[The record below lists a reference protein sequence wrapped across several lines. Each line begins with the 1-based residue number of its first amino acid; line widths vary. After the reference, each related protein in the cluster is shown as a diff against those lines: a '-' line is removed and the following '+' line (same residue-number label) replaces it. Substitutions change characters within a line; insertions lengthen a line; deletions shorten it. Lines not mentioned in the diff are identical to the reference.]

1 MVIDGT
7 TEPVVSQELGTLQ
20 WLVLLFPRP
29 AVAAVTGTLISQ
41 ARCCHVFFCSDLG
54 PLAVVFI
61 TSLIAAHPTFIGFCH
76 SCTQQPPCASSTKE

>member
-29 AVAAVTGTLISQ
+29 AVAAVTGTLVQ
-41 ARCCHVFFCSDLG
+41 HGAVMFFS
-54 PLAVVFI
+54 VQI
-61 TSLIAAHPTFIGFCH
+61 WAHLQLFL
-76 SCTQQPPCASSTKE
+76 